1 MDDKF
6 TYNVPEEEEE
16 EDGGKSEHQATFL
29 SAMKSTDIEE
39 IPYKLC
45 SENMAALSST

>member
-6 TYNVPEEEEE
+6 TYNVPKEEEE
-16 EDGGKSEHQATFL
+16 EDGGKSEHQAIYL
-29 SAMKSTDIEE
+29 SAMKGIDIEE

-45 SENMAALSST
+45 SENMAALSNT

>member
-6 TYNVPEEEEE
+6 TYNVPEEEE

-29 SAMKSTDIEE
+29 SAMKGTDIEE

>member
-16 EDGGKSEHQATFL
+16 EEGRIVEKVNIKQHFCQQ
-29 SAMKSTDIEE
+29 
-39 IPYKLC
+39 
-45 SENMAALSST
+45 

>member
-6 TYNVPEEEEE
+6 TYNVPKDEEEEE

-29 SAMKSTDIEE
+29 SATKGIDIEE
-39 IPYKLC
+39 IPYKL
-45 SENMAALSST
+45 